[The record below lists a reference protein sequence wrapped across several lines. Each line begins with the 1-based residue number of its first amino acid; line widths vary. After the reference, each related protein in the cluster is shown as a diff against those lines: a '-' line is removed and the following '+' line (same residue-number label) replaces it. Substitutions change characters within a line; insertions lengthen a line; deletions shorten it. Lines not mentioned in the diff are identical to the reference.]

1 MKKIL
6 ALGDKVCYYMLM
18 TKVSREQSGSFDA
31 FFVLHKEKS
40 VKLNRAYLFRRIKS
54 KKWRITL

>member
-18 TKVSREQSGSFDA
+18 TKVSGEQSGSLDA
-31 FFVLHKEKS
+31 FFC
-40 VKLNRAYLFRRIKS
+40 F
-54 KKWRITL
+54 T